1 MRRLAGYSPGGW
13 TWRAGAQL
21 FAEATRLASSLDVN
35 RARGPASDEDQPPGS
50 LPCRDARVSARAH
63 PAAPTRPLNPSP
75 PSPNLPTTTTKTQA
89 KLAAPFV
96 AVPVALGAA
105 IGSVTKK
112 GVDGFYR
119 TLTKPSW
126 NPPNAVFPVAWTL
139 LYGCM
144 GVAAYLAQAA
154 GAGPDAMKLY
164 KLQLALNLAWSPLF
178 FLAEDLTAALVG
190 IVALDAAA
198 LATGKHF
205 AAVSARAGQLWAPY
219 LAWLAFATLLTAKL
233 WLDNPGARAGA
244 WRGGGGGGRMR
255 ARRA

>member
-1 MRRLAGYSPGGW
+1 VAGRRDAEAQQKSFLDVSNKKNRRRPARHPVLAGLLNRCSPW
-13 TWRAGAQL
+13 PRPP
-21 FAEATRLASSLDVN
+21 
-35 RARGPASDEDQPPGS
+35 ARPRP
-50 LPCRDARVSARAH
+50 DAIH
-63 PAAPTRPLNPSP
+63 L
-75 PSPNLPTTTTKTQA
+75 SPNLTTKTQA
-89 KLAAPFV
+89 KLASPFI
-96 AVPVALGAA
+96 AVPLALGMAV
-105 IGSVTKK
+105 GSVTKK

-119 TLTKPSW
+119 TLTKPGW
-126 NPPNAVFPVAWTL
+126 TPPNGLFPLAWSV
-139 LYGCM
+139 LYVCM
-144 GVAAYLAQAA
+144 GTAVYLAQAA
-154 GAGPDAMKLY
+154 GAGADAMKLY

-205 AAVSARAGQLWAPY
+205 AAASARAGQLWAPY

-244 WRGGGGGGRMR
+244 WRGGGGGGRVR